1 MGGQSLYEDLAYVS
15 GQVKTISDAQA
26 RDALVDED
34 RDGIADVDQIT
45 AEELTRRKLKVALV
59 AVNDPS
65 KLQAAIGSLWSAC
78 LAVLATLKLQF
89 AQTAAYALA
98 IAEMVKFPI
107 LRVTA
112 PYLSWGLGV
121 ELTHWVD
128 PIIDSALKV
137 ICILLMWYLEKLRA
151 AFYSGIRGGKM
162 FAAAFLDWCQS
173 RGLLEKL

>member
-65 KLQAAIGSLWSAC
+65 KLQAAVGSLWAAC

-98 IAEMVKFPI
+98 IAEMVKFPV
-107 LRVTA
+107 LRAAAPSVT
-112 PYLSWGLGV
+112 WGLGKDLV
-121 ELTHWVD
+121 HWVD
-128 PIIDSALKV
+128 PVIDATLKV
-137 ICILLMWYLEKLRA
+137 ICILLVWYLEK
-151 AFYSGIRGGKM
+151 IR
-162 FAAAFLDWCQS
+162 
-173 RGLLEKL
+173 